1 MAQTINI
8 YIGESDKASTDFGV
22 QESIAQVPSPEGIGL
37 EDTLVFEDT
46 SVFDDSNAPAPGMF
60 ADEGDVSLD
69 DDVAPAPSLVDEFLS
84 EEMGEDGTIPM
95 PLDEPSASAS
105 LEDVPGPEDFEE
117 GQMLKPSGKKS
128 VARKSK

>member
-22 QESIAQVPSPEGIGL
+22 QESIAQAPSPEGIGL
-37 EDTLVFEDT
+37 EDTMVL
-46 SVFDDSNAPAPGMF
+46 DDSNAPAPGMF
-60 ADEGDVSLD
+60 ADEGDVGLD
-69 DDVAPAPSLVDEFLS
+69 DDAAPAPSLVDELLS

-105 LEDVPGPEDFEE
+105 LEDDPGPEDFEE
-117 GQMLKPSGKKS
+117 GQMVKPSRKKS

>member
-37 EDTLVFEDT
+37 EDTLVF
-46 SVFDDSNAPAPGMF
+46 DDSNAPVPGMF
-60 ADEGDVSLD
+60 ADEDDVGFD

-84 EEMGEDGTIPM
+84 EEMGEDVTIPM

-105 LEDVPGPEDFEE
+105 LEDIPGPEDFEE